1 MFKNIL
7 KGDRKVKK
15 MKKKRAVTVLALVFV
30 AILALGAFSGV
41 VIRDTGAKNKKG
53 SNYPIKLGLDLA
65 GGVSITYEIQDKNP
79 SKEDV
84 DDTIAKLER
93 RIENYST
100 EYSVYKSGSDR
111 IAVEIPGLKDA
122 NKILEELGNPGTL
135 YFIRQTGTDGKQNYT
150 RINQTGDSEK
160 DYKLTKSIDELKKDG
175 SIIMTGTDVAEV
187 AAGYSGGES
196 VEGKAPVVNLELKS
210 KATKIFAEETAKAH
224 ASGQSIA
231 IFYDGKFLSVP
242 TVSAT
247 IKDGRCEINGFTKA
261 GRSKDENFQEAKKLA
276 TFIRAGAINLKLKE
290 IESNVVGASL
300 GGKALENS
308 LIAGAVGLVLVII
321 FMIIGYKV
329 PGCAASLALI
339 IYTGLVISIVQLYE
353 ITLTL
358 PGIAGIVLGI
368 GMAVDANVITFARIK
383 EEIAAGKSSGNAI
396 TEGYKKAFSAIMD
409 GNVTTM
415 IAAIILMFLGSGTV
429 KGFAYTLAISI
440 LASVFTA
447 VVVSKF
453 ILKAI
458 HALGVR
464 DEKFYGRA
472 KEKKVFKFV
481 EHRVKYYA
489 VSLCVIVAGIFGM
502 IYYSTNSGK
511 ALNYS
516 LEFMG
521 GTSTTADFGKK
532 YSIEQI
538 EKDIVPVVRKTI
550 KKTDIQATAV
560 EGNNNVV
567 VKTRTLSLNERKALA
582 SAYAKEFG
590 IKENSIQTQ
599 SISSTISGEMRANAL
614 KAVIVSCICML
625 IYICIRFKDSRMGA
639 SAIIAL
645 VHDVLVVITLYALSR
660 ITAGTT
666 FIAVMLTIVGYSVN
680 DTIVIFDRI
689 RENLKATE
697 VKSKEKLREVADVS
711 LSQTLARSINTSI
724 TTFIMVCSLYVFGV
738 QSIRDFALPLMVG
751 LIAGS
756 YSSIFI
762 ATEIWYELK
771 SRKLP
776 KDAEKKNKTNS
787 SKKTKKSS
795 KNKNAVFNN

>member
-1 MFKNIL
+1 
-7 KGDRKVKK
+7 
-15 MKKKRAVTVLALVFV
+15 MKKKKAVIILAFVLV
-30 AILALGAFSGV
+30 AILTLGAFSGI
-41 VIRDTGAKNKKG
+41 VIKDTGAKNKKG
-53 SNYPIKLGLDLA
+53 SKYPIKLGLDLA

-79 SKEDV
+79 SKEDIN
-84 DDTIAKLER
+84 DTIAKLER

-111 IAVEIPGLKDA
+111 IAVEIPGIKDA
-122 NKILEELGNPGTL
+122 NKVLEELGNPGTL
-135 YFIRQTGTDGKQNYT
+135 YFIRQTGKDGQQNYS
-150 RINQTGDSEK
+150 RVNQTGDSEK
-160 DYKLTKSIDELKKDG
+160 DYKLNVSIDQLKKDG
-175 SIIMTGTDVAEV
+175 SIIMTGSDVAQV
-187 AAGYSGGES
+187 QAGYSGSDS
-196 VEGKAPVVNLELKS
+196 VEGKSPVVNLELKS
-210 KATKIFAEETAKAH
+210 KATKVFAEETEKAK

-231 IFYDGKFLSVP
+231 IYYDGKFLSVP
-242 TVSAT
+242 TVSAV
-247 IKDGRCEINGFTKA
+247 IKDGKCEINGFTKA
-261 GRSKDENFQEAKKLA
+261 GRSKDENFQDAKKLA

-308 LIAGAVGLVLVII
+308 LIAGAVGLALVII
-321 FMIIGYKV
+321 FMIVGYKV
-329 PGCAASLALI
+329 PGFVASLALL
-339 IYTGLVISIVQLYE
+339 IYTGLAISIVQLYD

-383 EEIAAGKSSGNAI
+383 EEIASGKSSGNAI
-396 TEGYKKAFSAIMD
+396 TEGYKKALSAIID

-415 IAAIILMFLGSGTV
+415 IAALILMALGSGTV

-440 LASVFTA
+440 GASVFTA
-447 VVVSKF
+447 VFVSKH
-453 ILKAI
+453 ILRAI

-472 KEKKVFKFV
+472 KEKKVFKFI
-481 EHRVKYYA
+481 ENRVKYY
-489 VSLCVIVAGIFGM
+489 VLSSCIILAGIGGM
-502 IYYSTNSGK
+502 IYFSLNSGK

-532 YSIEQI
+532 YTIEQI

-550 KKTDIQATAV
+550 SKTDIQATAV

-567 VKTRTLSLNERKALA
+567 VKTRNLSLNERKALA
-582 SAYAKEFG
+582 AAYDKEFG

-599 SISSTISGEMRANAL
+599 SISSTISGEMRANAI
-614 KAVIVSCICML
+614 KAVVVSCIFML
-625 IYICIRFKDSRMGA
+625 IYICIRFKDARMGA

-645 VHDVLVVITLYALSR
+645 IHDVLVVLTLYALSR

-666 FIAVMLTIVGYSVN
+666 FIAVMLTIVGYSIN

-689 RENLKATE
+689 RENLHSTN
-697 VKSKEKLREVADVS
+697 VVSKEKLREVANIS

-738 QSIRDFALPLMVG
+738 QSIRDFSLPLMIG

-771 SRKLP
+771 SRKLD
-776 KDAEKKNKTNS
+776 KDEETKKKNLSSSKKGKNKNKT
-787 SKKTKKSS
+787 KK
-795 KNKNAVFNN
+795 AALNN